1 MVTVLVAKLHRS
13 VVAPDPYI
21 CWQKFQFLQASR
33 ETHPASIFVEQ
44 AGFKAVRWNQIN
56 RLTSEKNAL

>member
-13 VVAPDPYI
+13 VVAADSYR
-21 CWQKFQFLQASR
+21 CWQKFEFLQASR

-44 AGFKAVRWNQIN
+44 AGYKAVRWNQIN

>member
-44 AGFKAVRWNQIN
+44 AGFKAMR
-56 RLTSEKNAL
+56 